1 MGDYSFDI
9 GRFSL
14 MTTLLNVVNENSC
27 ESSSYVLACYFLKHF
42 YELDK
47 LNIYDVAD
55 ECFVS
60 RSGVQRFCKSIGF
73 DTFSG
78 LKSSSPLERNIH
90 KTSFI
95 AYANRPDFRDFTRAS
110 MDEMMREVE
119 QMADR
124 QDVAGF
130 ARAIHDSANVVLLTA
145 EFSSMAP
152 RDLQQELLV
161 AGKLVSLVTDSH
173 PDYALL
179 RSLTEGD
186 LLIVCS
192 ATGNY
197 AYAVNDALA
206 QLTKPNKAL
215 VTLNRDPL
223 FAKTYQTVYYLS
235 GQNLDHQRS
244 VYTKYGVSYFLDL
257 LYNTYLREYYPK

>member
-9 GRFSL
+9 VRFSL
-14 MTTLLNVVNENSC
+14 MTTLLNVLNENSC
-27 ESSSYVLACYFLKHF
+27 ESSSYALACYFLKHF

-78 LKSSSPLERNIH
+78 LKGSSPLEREIH

-95 AYANRPDFRDFTRAS
+95 AYANRDDFRSFTRAA

-124 QDVAGF
+124 MDVDAF
-130 ARAIHDSANVVLLTA
+130 ARSIHDSPNVALLTS

-173 PDYALL
+173 PDFALL
-179 RSLTEGD
+179 RSLTLDD
-186 LLIVCS
+186 LLV
-192 ATGNY
+192 
-197 AYAVNDALA
+197 V
-206 QLTKPNKAL
+206 
-215 VTLNRDPL
+215 
-223 FAKTYQTVYYLS
+223 
-235 GQNLDHQRS
+235 
-244 VYTKYGVSYFLDL
+244 
-257 LYNTYLREYYPK
+257 

>member
-1 MGDYSFDI
+1 MGDSAFDI

-27 ESSSYVLACYFLKHF
+27 ESSSYALACYFLKHF

-55 ECFVS
+55 ECF
-60 RSGVQRFCKSIGF
+60 
-73 DTFSG
+73 
-78 LKSSSPLERNIH
+78 
-90 KTSFI
+90 
-95 AYANRPDFRDFTRAS
+95 DFRDFTRAS

-130 ARAIHDSANVVLLTA
+130 ARDIHDSPNVALLTA

-179 RSLTEGD
+179 RALTED
-186 LLIVCS
+186 
-192 ATGNY
+192 
-197 AYAVNDALA
+197 
-206 QLTKPNKAL
+206 
-215 VTLNRDPL
+215 
-223 FAKTYQTVYYLS
+223 
-235 GQNLDHQRS
+235 
-244 VYTKYGVSYFLDL
+244 DL
-257 LYNTYLREYYPK
+257 LYHTYLQLYYST